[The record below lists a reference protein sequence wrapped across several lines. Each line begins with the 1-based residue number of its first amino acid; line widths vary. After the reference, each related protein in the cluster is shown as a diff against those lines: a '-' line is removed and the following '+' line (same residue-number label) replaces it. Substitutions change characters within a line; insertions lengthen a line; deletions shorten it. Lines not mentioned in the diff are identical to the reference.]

1 MADRMEQSV
10 IIKKY
15 KKKGEEGH
23 GGSWKVAYA
32 DFITAMMAVFL
43 LLWLLTMTSQQKKI
57 ALSQYFQNHSIFE
70 KGGGSAVGQHID
82 VPGQGVL
89 DANSIPTP
97 LSPRTITARDV
108 ANRLK
113 EQVKEKTKDFSDRVF
128 IINDNGNLRIEITD
142 TGSASFF
149 NVGGTELNESGK
161 AIIKEIAPLFV
172 GIENKII
179 IEGHTDSLGYKGN
192 VYTNWELST
201 QRASTAR
208 VELEKNGVKAD
219 QIEMVAGYAD
229 TRPLDAKNPANP
241 KNRRISIVIDYSTK
255 KDQAPPLPGHIKNE
269 APWIK
274 GAATRKAGP

>member
-1 MADRMEQSV
+1 MPDQMEQSV
-10 IIKKY
+10 VIKKY

-32 DFITAMMAVFL
+32 DFITSMMAVFL

-97 LSPRTITARDV
+97 LSPRTITARDI
-108 ANRLK
+108 ASRLK
-113 EQVKEKTKDFSDRVF
+113 EKFEEKTKNFSDRVF

-142 TGSASFF
+142 TGSSSFF

-161 AIIKEIAPLFV
+161 AL
-172 GIENKII
+172 
-179 IEGHTDSLGYKGN
+179 L
-192 VYTNWELST
+192 
-201 QRASTAR
+201 
-208 VELEKNGVKAD
+208 
-219 QIEMVAGYAD
+219 
-229 TRPLDAKNPANP
+229 
-241 KNRRISIVIDYSTK
+241 
-255 KDQAPPLPGHIKNE
+255 
-269 APWIK
+269 
-274 GAATRKAGP
+274 

>member
-1 MADRMEQSV
+1 MPDQMEQSV
-10 IIKKY
+10 VIKKY

-32 DFITAMMAVFL
+32 DFITSMMAVFL

-97 LSPRTITARDV
+97 LSPRTITARDI
-108 ANRLK
+108 ASRLK
-113 EQVKEKTKDFSDRVF
+113 EKFEEKTKNFSDRVF

-142 TGSASFF
+142 TGSSSFF

-161 AIIKEIAPLFV
+161 ALLKEIAPLFI
-172 GIENKII
+172 GLDNKII
-179 IEGHTDSLGYKGN
+179 IEGHSDSLGYKGN

-201 QRASTAR
+201 QRASSAR
-208 VELEKNGVKAD
+208 IELEKNGVKSN
-219 QIEMVAGYAD
+219 QVEMVAGYAD
-229 TRPLDAKNPANP
+229 TRPLDAKNPSNP

-255 KDQAPPLPGHIKNE
+255 KNQAPPLPRHIRNE
-269 APWIK
+269 APWIRDTSNPK
-274 GAATRKAGP
+274 SGP